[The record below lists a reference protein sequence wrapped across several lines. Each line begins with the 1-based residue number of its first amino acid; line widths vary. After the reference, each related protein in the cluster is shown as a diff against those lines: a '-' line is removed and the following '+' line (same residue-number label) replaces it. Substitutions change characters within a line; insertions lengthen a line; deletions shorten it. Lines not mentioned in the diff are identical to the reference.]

1 MRTPVLVGFTGL
13 DAASAPF
20 GFSDLP
26 AGQSAPG
33 AAGARAIIPE
43 NGWRT
48 PKAGIAHRFATFSG
62 PSGAGFREVP
72 GRRTTH

>member
-13 DAASAPF
+13 DAANAPF
-20 GFSDLP
+20 GFTDVP
-26 AGQSAPG
+26 
-33 AAGARAIIPE
+33 AAGAGPGAPGVHAIIPE

-48 PKAGIAHRFATFSG
+48 PKVGIEQRFATFSG
-62 PSGAGFREVP
+62 PCRAEFREVP